1 MGKKVIVALS
11 IVVIILLIG
20 IIFLSFQS
28 EKTTECP
35 EEDNTNR
42 IVFSDILNKIES
54 VLTDDW
60 KIVGYE
66 ENTVPHGYNTTNETS
81 TCIYVNIENQNL
93 KVEKIGKYIH
103 SGDYAFYYLW
113 FAPLDWEGEFDEEP
127 TVYQDWIPGV
137 NITKEYK
144 IFYGSDGDPSNMIE
158 KIIDKFN
165 E

>member
-1 MGKKVIVALS
+1 MEKKVIVAFS
-11 IVVIILLIG
+11 IVIIVLLIG
-20 IIFLSFQS
+20 IIFLSIQK

-35 EEDNTNR
+35 DEDTTNR

-66 ENTVPHGYNTTNETS
+66 ENTVPHGYNATNETS

-93 KVEKIGKYIH
+93 KVDKIGKYIH

-113 FAPLDWEGEFDEEP
+113 FAPLDWSGEIISYDLA
-127 TVYQDWIPGV
+127 YQDWIV
-137 NITKEYK
+137 HINETKDYK
-144 IFYGSDGDPSNMIE
+144 IYWGSDGDPSNTIE
-158 KIIDKFN
+158 KIIGKFN